1 MQARLKIANS
11 PYYFEIPELNGF
23 SDLIIGI
30 PCFTRDVNIP
40 WVNALRALEIPK
52 ETTFQYASVQGNNKT
67 LDFTGDYNFIGP
79 ARDAIVRKA
88 QTVKSKYL
96 FFIDDDVEIP
106 PYAFNLLYRALK
118 QYPQAKVCAGIYRQK
133 NNPPIPVVWDLD
145 GDDIEDWEPR
155 NSIFECSAIGAG
167 CMLIDTSVFQKLP
180 SPWFYPTPQG
190 LNDDKLFCNK
200 IRKLGYKVLAHGG
213 VLCTHWAGLKPYKMF
228 ERIDKKNES
237 ILYHR

>member
-118 QYPQAKVCAGIYRQK
+118 QYPQAKVC
-133 NNPPIPVVWDLD
+133 
-145 GDDIEDWEPR
+145 WEPR

-167 CMLIDTSVFQKLP
+167 CMLIDMSVFQKLP

-200 IRKLGYKVLAHGG
+200 VKKLGYKVLAHGG

-228 ERIDKKNES
+228 ERKFNEANTRS
-237 ILYHR
+237 TS